1 MPLVRRDRTRT
12 TEHGTARHVHDSDG
26 TRMGEHIMTDQQ
38 QDAQT
43 SDLPAGLAKP
53 AQQALAAAGYQRLDQ
68 LTAITEIEFRQLH
81 GIGPKAVEQLRRALS
96 AKGLAFAGASIG
108 GYPTGNYAEVNGLRL
123 YYESHGGGEPLILL
137 HGGLGMTGMFGD
149 LLPALAADRQVI
161 AVDLQAHGR
170 TADIDRPLRYEL
182 MGDDIAALIRHLGL
196 EEADLMGYSLGG
208 GVALRAAIQHPDLVR
223 KLVIVSTPFSQ
234 DGWYPEIV
242 ASMAQMSGAAAGFM
256 KESPMYQEYAR
267 IAPRPED
274 FPVLLDKV
282 GDMLRQR
289 YDWTDGLAALTMPTL
304 LVFGDADSIPP
315 AYIARFFGLLGGGK
329 TDGGWDGSGM
339 SGARLAILPGVT
351 HYNIFSSPLLV
362 SIVRPFLAASPSAM
376 RRWGE

>member
-1 MPLVRRDRTRT
+1 MNTNT
-12 TEHGTARHVHDSDG
+12 TIQSGH
-26 TRMGEHIMTDQQ
+26 
-38 QDAQT
+38 AQ
-43 SDLPAGLAKP
+43 
-53 AQQALAAAGYQRLDQ
+53 
-68 LTAITEIEFRQLH
+68 
-81 GIGPKAVEQLRRALS
+81 
-96 AKGLAFAGASIG
+96 
-108 GYPTGNYAEVNGLRL
+108 VNGLAL
-123 YYESHGGGEPLILL
+123 YYEIHGAGDPLILL
-137 HGGLGMTGMFGD
+137 HGGLGSTGMFGD
-149 LLPALAADRQVI
+149 VLPALAADRQVI

-182 MGDDIAALIRHLGL
+182 MGDDIAALIRQLGL
-196 EEADLMGYSLGG
+196 AGADLMGYSLGG

-242 ASMAQMSGAAAGFM
+242 ASMAQMSGAAAEFM
-256 KESPMYQEYAR
+256 KESTMYQEYAR
-267 IAPRPED
+267 IAPRPGE
-274 FPVLLDKV
+274 FPALLDKI

-289 YDWTDGLAALTMPTL
+289 YDWSDDLAALTMPTL

-362 SIVRPFLAASPSAM
+362 SIVRPFLDASPSAM